1 MSGQNWSITITGG
14 SATTPASFVPDV
26 YTEGAPQTALQA
38 QIGDIVT
45 WNNQTQLTH
54 QPWQTDETYRIGSGA
69 NVALCDPVASFR
81 SSEPGYVPEG
91 VGPDGDP
98 GLIYY
103 ACKTHP
109 TLAEHGQINVL
120 DQQ

>member
-14 SATTPASFVPDV
+14 SNTTPASFVPYV
-26 YTEGAPQTALQA
+26 YTEGPPQTALQA
-38 QIGDIVT
+38 QEGDIIS

-54 QPWQTDETYRIGSGA
+54 QPWQTDSTYGIGTGA
-69 NVALCDPVASFR
+69 NTPLCDPVAPFE
-81 SSEPGYVPEG
+81 SSRPGYVP
-91 VGPDGDP
+91 GDT

-109 TLAEHGQINVL
+109 DLPEHGQINVL

>member
-1 MSGQNWSITITGG
+1 MSGQNWSITISGG
-14 SATTPASFVPDV
+14 SETTPASFVPDV
-26 YTEGAPQTALQA
+26 FTEGAPQTALQA
-38 QIGDIVT
+38 QEGDIIT

-54 QPWQTDETYRIGSGA
+54 QPWQTDSSYQIGSGA
-69 NVALCDPVASFR
+69 NVALCDPVPSFR
-81 SSEPGYVPEG
+81 SSQPGYVP
-91 VGPDGDP
+91 GDP

>member
-14 SATTPASFVPDV
+14 SENTPASFVPDV
-26 YTEGAPQTALQA
+26 YTEGTPQTALQA
-38 QIGDIVT
+38 QEGDIIS

-54 QPWQTDETYRIGSGA
+54 QPWQTDSSYRIGTGA
-69 NVALCDPVASFR
+69 NVELCDPVASFG
-81 SSEPGYVPEG
+81 SSRPGFVP
-91 VGPDGDP
+91 GDP

-109 TLAEHGQINVL
+109 NLPEHGAINVL
-120 DQQ
+120 EQQ